1 MIEAKPINAD
11 LYDKSPNGGVNQIKG
26 VFKLAEARDKFD
38 FGIATDGL
46 KWVFISKEGNHE
58 EFDIRKD
65 FDEIRKRITG
75 VEKILQKKMEGISKK
90 FYEEYNDILHGVK
103 RISKKDCLVNSI
115 LHVETEEDKE
125 EIAQIRE
132 QTSGLLRATK
142 RCYTAGRKKIAFHL
156 RILHIKYFRS
166 RSIQK
171 LIR

>member
-1 MIEAKPINAD
+1 LIEAKPINAD

-115 LHVETEEDKE
+115 LHVETKK
-125 EIAQIRE
+125 
-132 QTSGLLRATK
+132 T
-142 RCYTAGRKKIAFHL
+142 RKKL
-156 RILHIKYFRS
+156 RRLESRLLVCCAQQKDVILPVEKR
-166 RSIQK
+166 
-171 LIR
+171 